1 MTPHQAE
8 GADSFQRWY
17 SEEKINEIRYLN
29 FVSSLLSFKYSQHY
43 LQEDIEWGVAHQLR
57 VLFCIFNFVIHVLA

>member
-1 MTPHQAE
+1 MKK
-8 GADSFQRWY
+8 
-17 SEEKINEIRYLN
+17 KINEIRYLN